1 MSRKI
6 IQIDPLTHDHWPE
19 FVRNHPCA
27 SAFHS
32 RGWLE
37 ALKGTYGYRPAA
49 VAAFGS
55 DGELL
60 SAIPFCYI
68 KSWLTGKRIIS
79 LPFSDHCQP
88 LVSEQNEFEQLASAL
103 IEAVGIRS
111 YKYIELRPQS
121 VSAMTP
127 RFGNLCHFYLHRLDL
142 RPGATE
148 AFKRFHR
155 DSIQRR
161 IRRAEREKLRVEAGR
176 SSRLINAFYGL
187 MLRTRR
193 RHGLPPQPLAWFE
206 NLSSALS
213 DALTIRVVYKDD
225 QAVAGIVTLT
235 HRKTVVY
242 KYGASDERFHNLGG
256 MPFVFWRAIQ
266 DASSAGYEEMD
277 MGRTDI
283 DNPGLITFKEHWG
296 ATRMEL
302 TYWAYPPPKMSR
314 SSEPSWTMRIMHK
327 ACSLAPDSLLVA
339 AGSLLYRHAP

>member
-1 MSRKI
+1 MSGKI
-6 IQIDPLTHDHWPE
+6 IQIDPLTHDRWPE
-19 FVRNHPCA
+19 FVRNHPYA
-27 SAFHS
+27 SAFHT

-37 ALKGTYGYRPAA
+37 ALQTTYGYRPAA
-49 VAAFGS
+49 LAACGQTS
-55 DGELL
+55 ELL
-60 SAIPFCYI
+60 AALPFCYVE
-68 KSWLTGKRIIS
+68 SWLTGSRIIS

-88 LVSEQNEFEQLASAL
+88 LVSGREEAEELASSL

-121 VSAMTP
+121 VSALMP
-127 RFGNLCHFYLHRLDL
+127 RFGNLCHFYLHQLDL

-148 AFKRFHR
+148 VFKRFHR

-176 SSRLINAFYGL
+176 SSQLINAFYGL

-206 NLSSALS
+206 NLSIALS
-213 DALTIRVVYKDD
+213 DALTIRVVYKDN

-256 MPFVFWRAIQ
+256 MPFVFWHAIQ
-266 DASSAGYEEMD
+266 DASREGYEEMD

-296 ATRMEL
+296 ATRTEL
-302 TYWAYPPPKMSR
+302 TYWVYPPPKMSR
-314 SSEPSWTMRIMHK
+314 SSKPSWTTRVMHK